1 MANTKVIITRAIQ
14 YKDTKGNT
22 VELLPS
28 DEPQSIPDAVAKEGL
43 DRGWAEK
50 PARETKKAAAPA
62 KPDAGDTGDD
72 GDSGAGTGNP
82 DQTENQTPAQ

>member
-1 MANTKVIITRAIQ
+1 MANTKVIITRAVQ

-28 DEPQSIPDAVAKEGL
+28 DEPQPIPADLAKEGL

-50 PARETKKAAAPA
+50 PARETKKAAAA
-62 KPDAGDTGDD
+62 SSSDSNDTGDTGDGAVAVTAQDD
-72 GDSGAGTGNP
+72 G
-82 DQTENQTPAQ
+82 QTPAT

>member
-1 MANTKVIITRAIQ
+1 MANTKVIITRAVQ

-28 DEPQSIPDAVAKEGL
+28 DEPQPIPADLAKEGL

-50 PARETKKAAAPA
+50 PARETKKAAAA
-62 KPDAGDTGDD
+62 SGSDSNDTGDAGD
-72 GDSGAGTGNP
+72 GDST
-82 DQTENQTPAQ
+82 DQDEGQTPAA

>member
-1 MANTKVIITRAIQ
+1 MANVKVIITRAVQ

-28 DEPQSIPDAVAKEGL
+28 DEPQSIPADLAEEGH

-50 PARETKKAAAPA
+50 PARAVDTA
-62 KPDAGDTGDD
+62 KTGD
-72 GDSGAGTGNP
+72 
-82 DQTENQTPAQ
+82 NQTPDA